1 MQTFFLLA
9 LAALASAKAA
19 PQGKMGGKGPL
30 GQKSGGTG
38 KYGPVSYAVNPEFPG
53 YTVYVPPKANG
64 EKLPVILWAN
74 GMCSDDGSGFSS
86 FLLEVSSHG
95 YIIVANGAPG
105 SGMSKQA
112 GQDKM
117 KKALELVDKHAGTG
131 VLVNADKSR
140 IAAAGQSCGGMNT
153 YLMANEPRIKCIGIF
168 DGAKG
173 AAKFRAPVGFFV
185 GGNSDMAWSPT
196 QTAWKGLDSSAKA
209 ILVNNPK
216 GGHMQDFFSLNG
228 GLIAFAGRSWFDWIL
243 KNSTE
248 GKANLVGQSKIK
260 TAGWSVAVKGLS

>member
-1 MQTFFLLA
+1 MHQFFLLA
-9 LAALASAKAA
+9 LAALASASPA
-19 PQGKMGGKGPL
+19 PQFTS
-30 GQKSGGTG
+30 QKTGGTG
-38 KYGPVSYAVNPEFPG
+38 KYGPVTYQVTEQFPG

-117 KKALELVDKHAGTG
+117 KKALEMVDKQAGTG
-131 VLVNADKSR
+131 VLANADKTR
-140 IAAAGQSCGGMNT
+140 IAAAGQSCGGMNA
-153 YLMANEPRIKCIGIF
+153 YLMATEPRVKCIGIF

-173 AAKFRAPVGFFV
+173 AAKFNSPVGFFV
-185 GGNSDMAWSPT
+185 GGTSDMAWSQT
-196 QTAWKGLDSSAKA
+196 QTAWKGLGASSHA

-216 GGHMQDFFSLNG
+216 GGHMQDFFSNNG

-248 GKANLVGQSKIK
+248 GKQNLVGGAKLKS
-260 TAGWSVAVKGLS
+260 AGWSVEVKGLT

>member
-1 MQTFFLLA
+1 
-9 LAALASAKAA
+9 
-19 PQGKMGGKGPL
+19 MGGLPGFSSS
-30 GQKSGGTG
+30 KSGGTG
-38 KYGPVSYAVNPEFPG
+38 KYGPVSYRTTSEFPG
-53 YTVYVPPKANG
+53 YTVYVPPKAG
-64 EKLPVILWAN
+64 TEKFPVILWAN
-74 GMCSDDGSGFSS
+74 GMCSDDGSGFSN

-112 GQDKM
+112 KQDKM
-117 KKALELVDKHAGTG
+117 SKALNMVTKQAGTG
-131 VLVNADKSR
+131 VLANADKSR

-153 YLMANEPRIKCIGIF
+153 YMMAKEPRIKCIGIF

-173 AAKFRAPVGFFV
+173 AAKFNSPVGFFV
-185 GGNSDMAWSPT
+185 GGSSDMAYSLT
-196 QTAWKGLDSSAKA
+196 QTAWKGLGAGSKA

-216 GGHMQDFFSLNG
+216 GGHMQDFFSKNG

-248 GKANLVGQSKIK
+248 GRQNLVGNSKLK
-260 TAGWSVAVKGLS
+260 SAGWSVTVKGL